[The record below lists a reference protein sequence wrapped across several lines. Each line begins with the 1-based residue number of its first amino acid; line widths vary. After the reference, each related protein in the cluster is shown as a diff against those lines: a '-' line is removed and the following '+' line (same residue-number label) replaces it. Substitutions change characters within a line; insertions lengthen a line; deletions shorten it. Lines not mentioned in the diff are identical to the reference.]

1 MKVKRNYRVSESFD
15 LRLQLIQIY
24 LKEKCRLDYT
34 FEQIF
39 DEMIDLYESRV
50 KFNSNILNEL
60 FREHDEAMLNQYMIG
75 CAEMLNAMKE
85 KREEEAT
92 R

>member
-1 MKVKRNYRVSESFD
+1 
-15 LRLQLIQIY
+15 
-24 LKEKCRLDYT
+24 
-34 FEQIF
+34 
-39 DEMIDLYESRV
+39 MIDLYESRV